1 MGGKTYDQ
9 WKSRQKNKPKESTG
23 TMPKSNANT
32 AKDEDEKR

>member
-23 TMPKSNANT
+23 TMAKNNNT
-32 AKDEDEKR
+32 AKNTERE